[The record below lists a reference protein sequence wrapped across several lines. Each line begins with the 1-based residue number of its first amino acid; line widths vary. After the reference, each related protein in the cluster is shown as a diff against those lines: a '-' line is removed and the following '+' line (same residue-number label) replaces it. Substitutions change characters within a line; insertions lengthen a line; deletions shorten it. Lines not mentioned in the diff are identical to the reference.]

1 MQIPV
6 YTTIWNLKVETL
18 AWSQVLVL
26 KLAKTLV
33 KNLRVVPFSPSIL
46 WHVFLKIV
54 MWKFIGNLVSYLE
67 QQTKHVVSDIKRQSN
82 FDYHC
87 CMSAIIYVLLENIF
101 RIAKF
106 KWKTNPYSLTL
117 ISFMHVVAQFPLFCL
132 IFKID
137 RQQNCVPFM
146 IFHPFF
152 LSARSIRALIY
163 LAFQ

>member
-1 MQIPV
+1 
-6 YTTIWNLKVETL
+6 
-18 AWSQVLVL
+18 
-26 KLAKTLV
+26 
-33 KNLRVVPFSPSIL
+33 
-46 WHVFLKIV
+46 

-117 ISFMHVVAQFPLFCL
+117 ISFVHVVAQFPLF
-132 IFKID
+132 F
-137 RQQNCVPFM
+137 V
-146 IFHPFF
+146 
-152 LSARSIRALIY
+152 
-163 LAFQ
+163 